1 MAEQIELA
9 AHVKVLA
16 AGLGASRRLR
26 IVDVGANPINP
37 PPYLALLQAGL
48 CDVVGFEPQ
57 PEALAELEKTKGPHE
72 SYLPYAV
79 GDGTRKTLRLY
90 ASGGFTSVFE
100 PDLGAMGFLGK
111 PNWGRV
117 NDAIPLDT
125 VALDACPEVAPF
137 DLLKIDIQGGEVA
150 VFDGARRLLQS
161 ALCVITEVRFYPLYE
176 GEPMLGGVDN
186 ALREQG
192 YFLHKF
198 MFSKA
203 AALPSSQLSRLK
215 FRRMR
220 DQLVDG
226 DAVYLR
232 DLRSPE
238 KLSDDELRQIA
249 LLAAGVFESHSLA
262 LWALDLLVARKAVSS
277 DLPAAYADA
286 LPEGLHLA
294 REGVHG

>member
-1 MAEQIELA
+1 MAAKGRLA
-9 AHVKVLA
+9 AHLRVLVE
-16 AGLGASRRLR
+16 GLGAERLTR

-37 PPYLALLQAGL
+37 PPYQDLLKAGQ
-48 CDVVGFEPQ
+48 CEVVGFEPQ
-57 PEALAELEKTKGPHE
+57 AEALAELHKTMGPHE
-72 SYLPYAV
+72 TYLPYAV
-79 GDGTRKTLRLY
+79 GDGSRKTLRLY

-111 PNWGRV
+111 PNWGKV
-117 NDAIPLDT
+117 NGEVPLDT
-125 VALDACPEVAPF
+125 VALDACPEVGPF

-150 VFDGARRLLQS
+150 VFEGARRLLS
-161 ALCVITEVRFYPLYE
+161 TALCVITEVRFYPLYQ
-176 GEPMLGGVDN
+176 GEPMLGGADC

-192 YFLHKF
+192 FFLHKF

-203 AALPSSQLSRLK
+203 AALVSPQMARLK

-232 DLRSPE
+232 DLRAPE
-238 KLSDDELRQIA
+238 KLSDEDLRHLA

-262 LWALDLLVARKAVSS
+262 LWALDHLVRRKAVAAG
-277 DLPAAYADA
+277 LPDAYADA
-286 LPEGLHLA
+286 LPANLRADG
-294 REGVHG
+294 GN